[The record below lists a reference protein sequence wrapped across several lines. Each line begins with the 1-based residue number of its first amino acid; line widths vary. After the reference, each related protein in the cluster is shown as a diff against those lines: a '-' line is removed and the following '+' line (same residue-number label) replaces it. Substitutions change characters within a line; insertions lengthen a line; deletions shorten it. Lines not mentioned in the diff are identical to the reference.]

1 MERHKPID
9 VPEAHRIAGDIITLL
24 NGLTIGQARWVLQEA
39 KAMLYSTHRVDI
51 SGNDFTAAV
60 EECRDASFE

>member
-1 MERHKPID
+1 MERYKPID
-9 VPEAHRIAGDIITLL
+9 VPEAHRIALNIITLL

-39 KAMLYSTHRVDI
+39 EALLCSTHRVNIGGD
-51 SGNDFTAAV
+51 DFTASV